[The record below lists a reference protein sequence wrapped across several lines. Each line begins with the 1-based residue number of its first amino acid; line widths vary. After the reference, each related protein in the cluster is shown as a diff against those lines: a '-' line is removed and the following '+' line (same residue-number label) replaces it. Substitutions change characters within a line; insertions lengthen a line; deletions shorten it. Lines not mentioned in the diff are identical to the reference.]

1 MGCSPSGFS
10 RPVFLWALTALAIE
24 ISVQALVR
32 DNASPALRLLHLLPL
47 LPLAFFFVLLARTII
62 WKMDEMQRRICLE
75 SLSIA
80 FVGISA
86 LTFVFAGLQGAGL
99 YRPPWEEVG
108 TYMMALWAVAYLYRA
123 ARYR

>member
-47 LPLAFFFVLLARTII
+47 LPLTFFFVLLARTII
-62 WKMDEMQRRICLE
+62 WKMDEMQRRLRGIDELE
-75 SLSIA
+75 QRVTSVEQRLDKLE
-80 FVGISA
+80 GKGPSA
-86 LTFVFAGLQGAGL
+86 SASS
-99 YRPPWEEVG
+99 RPKKS
-108 TYMMALWAVAYLYRA
+108 TST
-123 ARYR
+123 